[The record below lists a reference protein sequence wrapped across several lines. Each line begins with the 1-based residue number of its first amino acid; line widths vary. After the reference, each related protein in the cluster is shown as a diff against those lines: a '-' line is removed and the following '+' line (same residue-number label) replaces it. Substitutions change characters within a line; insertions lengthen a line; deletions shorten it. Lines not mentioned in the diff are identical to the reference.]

1 MRQADTGGLQEGGGE
16 AERTTSTTAA
26 DPAEELLRE
35 YPELSVFGVEW

>member
-1 MRQADTGGLQEGGGE
+1 MHQADSRGIQEGLKE
-16 AERTTSTTAA
+16 PPKPPPP